1 MRNYFIL
8 LIALLCMA
16 CADDKKNGNDAAE
29 NAATDD
35 IPMLVRDIRP
45 CSKLYTSEYNI
56 RKIVTYS
63 DEPRLKGKILGHEV
77 DMKMPVGDRKIAIPM
92 NVTLKGYIDF
102 SDFSE
107 KNVRR
112 EGRRIIVTLPQ
123 PQVAVT
129 ASKIDQAGVKEY
141 VSMMRSRFSD
151 AEMAEFE
158 KQGRQAVVNSIPRLD
173 IKETAAVNAAKIL
186 IPMIVKMGYD
196 EKVITIEMRNEGL
209 GMRNCC
215 ANRMQSRACSS
226 YAEVKPAIDE
236 VN

>member
-1 MRNYFIL
+1 
-8 LIALLCMA
+8 MA

-35 IPMLVRDIRP
+35 IPMLVRDIRT

-209 GMRNCC
+209 GMR
-215 ANRMQSRACSS
+215 
-226 YAEVKPAIDE
+226 D
-236 VN
+236 

>member
-1 MRNYFIL
+1 MKNCCANIL
-8 LIALLCMA
+8 LSLICLALMA
-16 CADDKKNGNDAAE
+16 CGGDKKNGNDVAE
-29 NAATDD
+29 NASTDN
-35 IPMLVRDIRP
+35 ISMLIRDIRK

-63 DEPRLKGKILGHEV
+63 DEPRLKGKLLGHEV

-102 SDFSE
+102 SDFSK

-112 EGRRIIVTLPQ
+112 EGRRIVVTLPP

-129 ASKIDQAGVKEY
+129 ASKIDQAGIKEY
-141 VSMMRSRFSD
+141 VSFMRSRFSD
-151 AEMAEFE
+151 AEMTEFE

-173 IKETAAVNAAKIL
+173 INETTAVNAAKIL

-196 EKVITIEMRNEGL
+196 EKLITIELKNEDFYKH
-209 GMRNCC
+209 RVIE
-215 ANRMQSRACSS
+215 AQSN
-226 YAEVKPAIDE
+226 KK
-236 VN
+236 

>member
-1 MRNYFIL
+1 MKHCCANIL
-8 LIALLCMA
+8 LSLICLALMA
-16 CADDKKNGNDAAE
+16 CGGDKKNGNDVAE
-29 NAATDD
+29 NASTDN
-35 IPMLVRDIRP
+35 IPMLIRDIRK

-63 DEPRLKGKILGHEV
+63 DEPRLKGKLLGHEV
-77 DMKMPVGDRKIAIPM
+77 DMKMPMGDRKIAIPM

-102 SDFSE
+102 SDFSK

-112 EGRRIIVTLPQ
+112 EGRRIVVTLPP

-129 ASKIDQAGVKEY
+129 ASKIDQAGIKEY
-141 VSMMRSRFSD
+141 VSFMRSRFSD
-151 AEMAEFE
+151 AEMTEFE

-173 IKETAAVNAAKIL
+173 INETTAVNAAKIL

-209 GMRNCC
+209 GMR
-215 ANRMQSRACSS
+215 
-226 YAEVKPAIDE
+226 D
-236 VN
+236 

>member
-1 MRNYFIL
+1 MRNYFIFI
-8 LIALLCMA
+8 IAFLCIA
-16 CADDKKNGNDAAE
+16 CGGDKENGKNVAE
-29 NAATDD
+29 NNSATNN
-35 IPMLVRDIRP
+35 IPMLIRDIRK

-63 DEPRLKGKILGHEV
+63 DEPRLKGKVLGHEV

-112 EGRRIIVTLPQ
+112 EGRRIVVTLPQ

-129 ASKIDQAGVKEY
+129 ASKIDQAGIKEY
-141 VSMMRSRFSD
+141 VSIIRSRFSD
-151 AEMAEFE
+151 EEMAEFE

-173 IKETAAVNAAKIL
+173 INETTAVNAAKIL
-186 IPMIVKMGYD
+186 IPMIVKMGYY
-196 EKVITIEMRNEGL
+196 EKMITIELKNEDFYNH
-209 GMRNCC
+209 RVT
-215 ANRMQSRACSS
+215 
-226 YAEVKPAIDE
+226 ET
-236 VN
+236 

>member
-1 MRNYFIL
+1 
-8 LIALLCMA
+8 MA

-35 IPMLVRDIRP
+35 IPMLVRDIRK
-45 CSKLYTSEYNI
+45 CSKLYTSKYKI

-209 GMRNCC
+209 GMR
-215 ANRMQSRACSS
+215 
-226 YAEVKPAIDE
+226 D
-236 VN
+236 

>member
-1 MRNYFIL
+1 MRNYFIFI
-8 LIALLCMA
+8 IAFLCIA
-16 CADDKKNGNDAAE
+16 CGGDKENGKNVADNNS
-29 NAATDD
+29 ATDN
-35 IPMLVRDIRP
+35 IPMLIRDIRK

-63 DEPRLKGKILGHEV
+63 DEPRLKGKVLGHEV

-112 EGRRIIVTLPQ
+112 EGQRIVVTLPQ

-129 ASKIDQAGVKEY
+129 ASKIDQAGIKEY
-141 VSMMRSRFSD
+141 VSIIRSRFSD
-151 AEMAEFE
+151 EEMAEFE

-173 IKETAAVNAAKIL
+173 INETTAVNAAKIL

-196 EKVITIEMRNEGL
+196 EKMITIELKNEDFYNH
-209 GMRNCC
+209 RVTE
-215 ANRMQSRACSS
+215 S
-226 YAEVKPAIDE
+226 
-236 VN
+236 

>member
-1 MRNYFIL
+1 MRNYFIFI
-8 LIALLCMA
+8 IAFLCIA
-16 CADDKKNGNDAAE
+16 CGGDKENGKNVAE
-29 NAATDD
+29 KNSTTNN
-35 IPMLVRDIRP
+35 IPMLIRDIRK

-63 DEPRLKGKILGHEV
+63 DEPRLKGKVLGHEV

-92 NVTLKGYIDF
+92 NVTLKGYIDL

-112 EGRRIIVTLPQ
+112 EGQRIVVTLPQ

-129 ASKIDQAGVKEY
+129 ASKIDQAGIKEY
-141 VSMMRSRFSD
+141 VSIIRSRFSD
-151 AEMAEFE
+151 EEMAEFE

-173 IKETAAVNAAKIL
+173 INETTAVNAAKIL

-196 EKVITIEMRNEGL
+196 EKMITIELKNEDFYNH
-209 GMRNCC
+209 RVT
-215 ANRMQSRACSS
+215 
-226 YAEVKPAIDE
+226 ET
-236 VN
+236 

>member
-1 MRNYFIL
+1 MRNYFIFI
-8 LIALLCMA
+8 IAFLCIA
-16 CADDKKNGNDAAE
+16 CGGDKENGKNVAE
-29 NAATDD
+29 NNSATNN
-35 IPMLVRDIRP
+35 IPMLIRDIRK

-63 DEPRLKGKILGHEV
+63 DEPRLKGKVLGHEV

-112 EGRRIIVTLPQ
+112 EGQRIVVTLPQ

-129 ASKIDQAGVKEY
+129 ASKIDQAGIKEY
-141 VSMMRSRFSD
+141 VSIIRSRFSD
-151 AEMAEFE
+151 EEMAEFE

-173 IKETAAVNAAKIL
+173 INETTCVNAAKIL

-196 EKVITIEMRNEGL
+196 EKMITIELKNEDL
-209 GMRNCC
+209 YNHRVT
-215 ANRMQSRACSS
+215 
-226 YAEVKPAIDE
+226 ET
-236 VN
+236 

>member
-1 MRNYFIL
+1 MKNCCANIL
-8 LIALLCMA
+8 LSLICLALMA
-16 CADDKKNGNDAAE
+16 CGGDKKNGNDVAE
-29 NAATDD
+29 NASTDN
-35 IPMLVRDIRP
+35 IPMLIRDIRK

-63 DEPRLKGKILGHEV
+63 DEPRLKGKLLGHEV
-77 DMKMPVGDRKIAIPM
+77 DMKMPMGDRKIAIPM

-102 SDFSE
+102 SDFSK

-112 EGRRIIVTLPQ
+112 EGRRIVVTLPP

-129 ASKIDQAGVKEY
+129 ASKIDQAGIKEY
-141 VSMMRSRFSD
+141 VSFMRSRFSD
-151 AEMAEFE
+151 AEMTEFE

-173 IKETAAVNAAKIL
+173 INETTAVNAAKIL

-209 GMRNCC
+209 GMR
-215 ANRMQSRACSS
+215 
-226 YAEVKPAIDE
+226 D
-236 VN
+236 

>member
-1 MRNYFIL
+1 
-8 LIALLCMA
+8 MA
-16 CADDKKNGNDAAE
+16 CGGDKEKGTDVAE
-29 NAATDD
+29 KTATDD
-35 IPMLVRDIRP
+35 IPMLVRDIRK

-63 DEPRLKGKILGHEV
+63 DEPRLKGKVLGHQV

-112 EGRRIIVTLPQ
+112 EGRRIVVTLPS

-129 ASKIDQAGVKEY
+129 SSKIDQAGIKEY
-141 VSMMRSRFSD
+141 VSIMRSRFSD
-151 AEMAEFE
+151 AEMVEFE

-173 IKETAAVNAAKIL
+173 INETTAVNAAKIL

-196 EKVITIEMRNEGL
+196 EKLITIELKNEDFYKH
-209 GMRNCC
+209 RVTE
-215 ANRMQSRACSS
+215 AQSN
-226 YAEVKPAIDE
+226 KK
-236 VN
+236 

>member
-1 MRNYFIL
+1 
-8 LIALLCMA
+8 MA
-16 CADDKKNGNDAAE
+16 CGGDKENGNDVAE
-29 NAATDD
+29 NNSATDN
-35 IPMLVRDIRP
+35 IPMLIRDIRK

-112 EGRRIIVTLPQ
+112 EGKRIVVTLPQ

-141 VSMMRSRFSD
+141 VSIMRSRFSD
-151 AEMAEFE
+151 EEMAEFE

-173 IKETAAVNAAKIL
+173 INETTCVNAAKIL

-196 EKVITIEMRNEGL
+196 EKMITIELKNEDL
-209 GMRNCC
+209 YNHRVT
-215 ANRMQSRACSS
+215 
-226 YAEVKPAIDE
+226 ET
-236 VN
+236 

>member
-1 MRNYFIL
+1 MRNYFIFI
-8 LIALLCMA
+8 IAFLCMA
-16 CADDKKNGNDAAE
+16 CGGDKENRNDVAE
-29 NAATDD
+29 NNSATDN
-35 IPMLVRDIRP
+35 IPMLIRDIRK

-63 DEPRLKGKILGHEV
+63 DEPRLKGKVLGHEV

-112 EGRRIIVTLPQ
+112 EGKRIVVTLPQ

-129 ASKIDQAGVKEY
+129 ASKIDQAGIKEY
-141 VSMMRSRFSD
+141 VSIMRSRFSD
-151 AEMAEFE
+151 EEMAEFE

-173 IKETAAVNAAKIL
+173 INETTAVNAAKIL

-196 EKVITIEMRNEGL
+196 EKMITIELKNEDL
-209 GMRNCC
+209 YNHRVT
-215 ANRMQSRACSS
+215 
-226 YAEVKPAIDE
+226 ET
-236 VN
+236 

>member
-1 MRNYFIL
+1 
-8 LIALLCMA
+8 MA
-16 CADDKKNGNDAAE
+16 CGGDKENGNDVAE
-29 NAATDD
+29 NNSATDN
-35 IPMLVRDIRP
+35 IPMLIRDIRK

-63 DEPRLKGKILGHEV
+63 DEPRLKGKVLGHEV

-112 EGRRIIVTLPQ
+112 EGKRIVVTLPQ

-129 ASKIDQAGVKEY
+129 ASKIDQAGIKEY
-141 VSMMRSRFSD
+141 VSIMRSRFSD
-151 AEMAEFE
+151 EEMAEFE

-173 IKETAAVNAAKIL
+173 INETTCVNAAKIL

-196 EKVITIEMRNEGL
+196 EKMITIELKNEDL
-209 GMRNCC
+209 YNHRVT
-215 ANRMQSRACSS
+215 
-226 YAEVKPAIDE
+226 ET
-236 VN
+236 

>member
-1 MRNYFIL
+1 
-8 LIALLCMA
+8 MA
-16 CADDKKNGNDAAE
+16 CGGDKENRNDVAE
-29 NAATDD
+29 NNSATDN
-35 IPMLVRDIRP
+35 IPMLIRDIRK

-63 DEPRLKGKILGHEV
+63 DEPRLKGKVLGHEV

-102 SDFSE
+102 SDFSK

-112 EGRRIIVTLPQ
+112 EGRRIVVTLPP

-129 ASKIDQAGVKEY
+129 ASKIDQAGIKEY
-141 VSMMRSRFSD
+141 VSFMRSRFSD
-151 AEMAEFE
+151 AEMTEFE

-173 IKETAAVNAAKIL
+173 INETTAVNAAKIL

-196 EKVITIEMRNEGL
+196 EKLITIELKNEDFYKH
-209 GMRNCC
+209 RVIE
-215 ANRMQSRACSS
+215 AQSN
-226 YAEVKPAIDE
+226 KK
-236 VN
+236 

>member
-1 MRNYFIL
+1 M
-8 LIALLCMA
+8 LI
-16 CADDKKNGNDAAE
+16 
-29 NAATDD
+29 
-35 IPMLVRDIRP
+35 RDIRK

-63 DEPRLKGKILGHEV
+63 DEPRLKGKVLGHEV

-112 EGRRIIVTLPQ
+112 EGRRIVVTLPQ

-129 ASKIDQAGVKEY
+129 ASKIDQAGIKEY
-141 VSMMRSRFSD
+141 VSIIRSRFSD
-151 AEMAEFE
+151 EEMAEFE

-173 IKETAAVNAAKIL
+173 INETTAVNAAKIL

-196 EKVITIEMRNEGL
+196 EKMITIELKNEDFYNH
-209 GMRNCC
+209 RVT
-215 ANRMQSRACSS
+215 
-226 YAEVKPAIDE
+226 ET
-236 VN
+236 

>member
-1 MRNYFIL
+1 
-8 LIALLCMA
+8 MA
-16 CADDKKNGNDAAE
+16 CGGDKENGNDVAE
-29 NAATDD
+29 NNSATDN
-35 IPMLVRDIRP
+35 IPMLIRDIRK

-63 DEPRLKGKILGHEV
+63 DEPRLKGKVLGHEV

-112 EGRRIIVTLPQ
+112 EGKRIVVTLPQ

-129 ASKIDQAGVKEY
+129 ASKIDQAGIKEY
-141 VSMMRSRFSD
+141 VSIIRSRFSD
-151 AEMAEFE
+151 EEMAEFE

-173 IKETAAVNAAKIL
+173 INETTAVNAAKIL

-196 EKVITIEMRNEGL
+196 EKMITIELKNEDFYNH
-209 GMRNCC
+209 RVT
-215 ANRMQSRACSS
+215 
-226 YAEVKPAIDE
+226 ET
-236 VN
+236 

>member
-1 MRNYFIL
+1 
-8 LIALLCMA
+8 MA
-16 CADDKKNGNDAAE
+16 CGGDQENGNDVAE
-29 NAATDD
+29 NNSATDN
-35 IPMLVRDIRP
+35 IPMLIRDIRK

-63 DEPRLKGKILGHEV
+63 DEPRLKGKVLGHEV

-112 EGRRIIVTLPQ
+112 EGQRIVVTLPQ

-129 ASKIDQAGVKEY
+129 ASKIDQAGIKEY
-141 VSMMRSRFSD
+141 VSIIRSRFSD
-151 AEMAEFE
+151 EEMAEFE

-173 IKETAAVNAAKIL
+173 INETTAVNAAKIL

-196 EKVITIEMRNEGL
+196 EKYITIEFKNKDLYNHRVTDT
-209 GMRNCC
+209 
-215 ANRMQSRACSS
+215 QSIM
-226 YAEVKPAIDE
+226 YE
-236 VN
+236 

>member
-1 MRNYFIL
+1 MRNYIIL
-8 LIALLCMA
+8 LITFFFIA
-16 CADDKKNGNDAAE
+16 CGGDKEKVEAVVE
-29 NAATDD
+29 KKATDD
-35 IPMLVRDIRP
+35 IPMLVRDIRK
-45 CSKLYTSEYNI
+45 CSRLYTKEYNI

-77 DMKMPVGDRKIAIPM
+77 DMKIPVGDRKIAIPM

-107 KNVRR
+107 RNVRK
-112 EGRRIIVTLPQ
+112 EGERIIVTIPQ
-123 PQVAVT
+123 PQVIVAS
-129 ASKIDQAGVKEY
+129 SKIDQAGIKEY

-158 KQGRQAVVNSIPRLD
+158 KQGRQSVINSIPRLD

-196 EKVITIEMRNEGL
+196 EKMITIELRNEEL
-209 GMRNCC
+209 GIRNE
-215 ANRMQSRACSS
+215 NM
-226 YAEVKPAIDE
+226 D
-236 VN
+236 

>member
-1 MRNYFIL
+1 
-8 LIALLCMA
+8 MA
-16 CADDKKNGNDAAE
+16 CADDKKNGNDVAE
-29 NAATDD
+29 NAVTDN
-35 IPMLVRDIRP
+35 IPMLIRDIRK
-45 CSKLYTSEYNI
+45 CSKLYTAEYNI

-63 DEPRLKGKILGHEV
+63 DEPRLKGKVLGHEV

-112 EGRRIIVTLPQ
+112 EGQRIVVTLPQ

-129 ASKIDQAGVKEY
+129 ASKIDQAGIKEY
-141 VSMMRSRFSD
+141 VSIIRSRFSD
-151 AEMAEFE
+151 EEMAEFE

-173 IKETAAVNAAKIL
+173 INETTAVNAAKIL

-196 EKVITIEMRNEGL
+196 EKMITIELKNEDFYNH
-209 GMRNCC
+209 RVT
-215 ANRMQSRACSS
+215 
-226 YAEVKPAIDE
+226 ET
-236 VN
+236 

>member
-1 MRNYFIL
+1 MRNYFIFI
-8 LIALLCMA
+8 IAFLCMA
-16 CADDKKNGNDAAE
+16 CGGDKENGNDVAE
-29 NAATDD
+29 NNSATDN
-35 IPMLVRDIRP
+35 IPMLIRDIRK

-63 DEPRLKGKILGHEV
+63 DEPRLKGKVLGHEV

-112 EGRRIIVTLPQ
+112 EGQRIVVTLPQ

-141 VSMMRSRFSD
+141 VSIMRSRFSD
-151 AEMAEFE
+151 EEMAEFE

-173 IKETAAVNAAKIL
+173 INETTCVNAAKIL

-196 EKVITIEMRNEGL
+196 EKMITIELKNEDL
-209 GMRNCC
+209 YNHRVT
-215 ANRMQSRACSS
+215 
-226 YAEVKPAIDE
+226 ET
-236 VN
+236 

>member
-1 MRNYFIL
+1 MRNYIIL
-8 LIALLCMA
+8 LITFFFIA
-16 CADDKKNGNDAAE
+16 CGGDKEKVEAVVE
-29 NAATDD
+29 KKATDD
-35 IPMLVRDIRP
+35 IPMLVRDIRK
-45 CSKLYTSEYNI
+45 CSRLYTSEYNI

-63 DEPRLKGKILGHEV
+63 DEPRLKGKVLGHEV

-209 GMRNCC
+209 GMR
-215 ANRMQSRACSS
+215 
-226 YAEVKPAIDE
+226 D
-236 VN
+236 

>member
-1 MRNYFIL
+1 
-8 LIALLCMA
+8 MA
-16 CADDKKNGNDAAE
+16 CGGDKENGNDVTE
-29 NAATDD
+29 NNSATNN
-35 IPMLVRDIRP
+35 IPMLIRDIRK
-45 CSKLYTSEYNI
+45 CSKLYTAEYNI

-63 DEPRLKGKILGHEV
+63 DEPRLKGKVLGHEV

-129 ASKIDQAGVKEY
+129 ASKIDQAGIKEY
-141 VSMMRSRFSD
+141 VSIMRSRFTD
-151 AEMAEFE
+151 EEMAEFE

-196 EKVITIEMRNEGL
+196 EKLITIEIRNEDFGI
-209 GMRNCC
+209 RN
-215 ANRMQSRACSS
+215 
-226 YAEVKPAIDE
+226 EKID
-236 VN
+236 